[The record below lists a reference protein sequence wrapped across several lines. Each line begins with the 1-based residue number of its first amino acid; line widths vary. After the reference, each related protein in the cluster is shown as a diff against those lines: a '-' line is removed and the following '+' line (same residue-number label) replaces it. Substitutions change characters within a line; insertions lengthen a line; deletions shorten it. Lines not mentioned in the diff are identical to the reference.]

1 MISLIFQPY
10 TKTPIEVKLTHVTNY
25 TWPNPMIR
33 KQEISLL
40 KGKATQYSGFYTSD
54 KVLIIDGSTEDKS
67 LYINIM
73 KEYLVSPPD
82 KALAPDEFLDA
93 REDSLWVYVDE
104 KNYVMRWASEPTF
117 TEKQVNSGLIFDYQ
131 LKFKLIEEVEE
142 EHERA

>member
-1 MISLIFQPY
+1 MISLVFQPY
-10 TKTPIEVKLTHVTNY
+10 TKTPIEVKLTHVINY

-40 KGKATQYSGFYTSD
+40 KGKATQYSGFYNSD

-104 KNYVMRWASEPTF
+104 EIYVMRWASEPTF
-117 TEKQVNSGLIFDYQ
+117 TEKQVNAGLVFDYQ

-142 EHERA
+142 ENERA